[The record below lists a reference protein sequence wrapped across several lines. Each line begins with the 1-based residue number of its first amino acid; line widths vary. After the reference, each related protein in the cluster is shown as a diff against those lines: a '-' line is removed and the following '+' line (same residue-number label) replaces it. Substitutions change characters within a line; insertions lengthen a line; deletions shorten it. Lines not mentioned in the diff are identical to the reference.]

1 MYYDF
6 NSQKFEVEKN
16 AHFYCKNLAVLP
28 NGIPIVVTE
37 NGDLYLLMK
46 RSKGV

>member
-6 NSQKFEVEKN
+6 NAQKFEVEKN

-37 NGDLYLLMK
+37 NGNLYLLMK